1 MYDAGFPISTHDRQH
16 LRELARKVA
25 AIAASP
31 LNQERRK
38 LWLAHDRGERVRPL
52 VVTETDG
59 GLKLIKPDHQLRC
72 EAPWLHGVEHGLT
85 DAILHFEL
93 LKDDRVI
100 EPFVNC
106 NWDVHASSY
115 GVETTFQRGNDLH
128 GGQTGYTWEA
138 PIKDL
143 EADFHKLR
151 PRTFSV
157 NRETTL
163 ARHAAL
169 EEVFDGVLKVRRR
182 GSYWWTMGLTQTAV
196 YLVGLEEF
204 LIYICEAPEAVHQ
217 LMAFL
222 RDDELAYAGW
232 LEQEGLLN
240 LNNENDYI
248 GSGSFGYCADLPQKD
263 WKPGTPVRAT
273 DQWVLIESQET
284 SAIGPRQYGE
294 FVFPY
299 HQAMAERFGKVY
311 YGCCEPVDSRWEY
324 LVNLANLKRISI
336 SPWAK
341 QEVMAERL
349 AHGRYVYSR
358 KPSPAMI
365 STDSFDEELI
375 RKDLRTTVELAKKHD
390 VIVEISMKDVH
401 TLNNQPHRLP
411 RWVELAREEVERD
424 A

>member
-1 MYDAGFPISTHDRQH
+1 MSDARFPISAPDKQH
-16 LRELARKVA
+16 LRELAREVA
-25 AIAASP
+25 EIAASP

-59 GLKLIKPDHQLRC
+59 GLKLVKPDQQLHC
-72 EAPWLHGVEHGLT
+72 EAQWLHGVEHGLI

-93 LKDDRVI
+93 LKDDRVV
-100 EPFVNC
+100 EPFINC

-115 GVETTFQRGNDLH
+115 GVETQFHRGNDLH

-143 EADFHKLR
+143 EAEFEKLK

-157 NRETTL
+157 DRATTL

-182 GSYWWTMGLTQTAV
+182 GSHWWTMGLTQTAV

-204 LIYICEAPEAVHQ
+204 LVYICEAPEAVHD
-217 LMAFL
+217 LLAFL
-222 RDDELAYAGW
+222 RDDALAYSDW
-232 LEQEGLLN
+232 LEREGLLN

-248 GSGSFGYCADLPQKD
+248 GSGSFGYCEDLPKAD
-263 WKPGTPVRAT
+263 WKPGSPVRAE

-299 HQAMAERFGKVY
+299 HQAVAECFGKVY
-311 YGCCEPVDSRWEY
+311 YGCCEPVDNRWEY
-324 LVNLANLKRISI
+324 LEKLANLKRISI
-336 SPWAK
+336 SPWAN

-349 AHGRYVYSR
+349 AHGRCVYSR

-365 STDSFDEELI
+365 STDSYDEAMI

-411 RWVELAREEVERD
+411 RWVELAREEIARG